1 MTGFGRGSVDAGER
15 RLRVEIRSV
24 NHRGLDLKIR
34 SGESD
39 AFCDSEI
46 ARAVRATVERGAV
59 TVLIRDESAAASA
72 GIDVARVRALY
83 GALEQLRQELKI
95 DEPVTLG
102 TVGAYLGASHGS
114 TLTGETLWELLRP
127 AVTAALEE
135 LTAMRA
141 REGAALAVD
150 LETRRVHLGEMAASL
165 RARAATLPE
174 KFSQRLQERLAGQTG
189 IAWTE
194 LGSAERSPSREGA
207 GTLPGVPRFIEP
219 ARLAQE
225 VALMAERLDVT
236 EELVRLETHLG
247 HLGEILKGKGAVG
260 RKLDFVVQEIGRELN
275 TVASKAQDAEMAAV
289 VIDAKAELEKL
300 REQAQNVE

>member
-46 ARAVRATVERGAV
+46 ARAVRAAVERGAV

-72 GIDVARVRALY
+72 GIDEARVRALY
-83 GALEQLRQELKI
+83 GVLEHLRQELKI

-114 TLTGETLWELLRP
+114 ALSGETLWELLRP
-127 AVTAALEE
+127 AVAAALKE

-174 KFSQRLQERLAGQTG
+174 KFAQRLQERLAGQT
-189 IAWTE
+189 A
-194 LGSAERSPSREGA
+194 
-207 GTLPGVPRFIEP
+207 IEP

>member
-1 MTGFGRGSVDAGER
+1 MTGFGRGSADAGER

-34 SGESD
+34 SGDSD

-46 ARAVRATVERGAV
+46 ARAVRAAVERGAV

-72 GIDVARVRALY
+72 GIDAARVRALY
-83 GALEQLRQELKI
+83 GVLEQLRQELKI
-95 DEPVTLG
+95 AEPVTLG

-114 TLTGETLWELLRP
+114 ALSGESLWELLRP
-127 AVTAALEE
+127 AVAAALKE

-141 REGAALAVD
+141 REGAALAAD
-150 LETRRVHLGEMAASL
+150 LEARRVHLGEMAASL

-174 KFSQRLQERLAGQTG
+174 KFAQRLQERLAGQT
-189 IAWTE
+189 A
-194 LGSAERSPSREGA
+194 
-207 GTLPGVPRFIEP
+207 IEP

>member
-1 MTGFGRGSVDAGER
+1 
-15 RLRVEIRSV
+15 
-24 NHRGLDLKIR
+24 
-34 SGESD
+34 
-39 AFCDSEI
+39 
-46 ARAVRATVERGAV
+46 V

-72 GIDVARVRALY
+72 GLDEARVRALY
-83 GALEQLRQELKI
+83 GVLERLRQELKI
-95 DEPVTLG
+95 AEPVTLG

-114 TLTGETLWELLRP
+114 ALSGETLWELLRP
-127 AVTAALEE
+127 AVAAALKE

-150 LETRRVHLGEMAASL
+150 LGARRARLGEMAAIL
-165 RARAATLPE
+165 RARAGTLPE
-174 KFSQRLQERLAGQTG
+174 KFAQRLQERLAGQT
-189 IAWTE
+189 T
-194 LGSAERSPSREGA
+194 
-207 GTLPGVPRFIEP
+207 TVEP

-236 EELVRLETHLG
+236 EELVRLETHLD

>member
-34 SGESD
+34 SGDSD

-46 ARAVRATVERGAV
+46 ARAVRAAVERGAV

-72 GIDVARVRALY
+72 GIDAARVRALY
-83 GALEQLRQELKI
+83 GVLEQLRQELKI
-95 DEPVTLG
+95 AEPVTLG

-114 TLTGETLWELLRP
+114 ALSGETLWELLRP
-127 AVTAALEE
+127 AVAAALKE
-135 LTAMRA
+135 LRAMRA
-141 REGAALAVD
+141 REGAALAAD
-150 LETRRVHLGEMAASL
+150 LEARRVHLGEMAASL
-165 RARAATLPE
+165 RSRAATLPE
-174 KFSQRLQERLAGQTG
+174 KFSQRLQERLAGQT
-189 IAWTE
+189 A
-194 LGSAERSPSREGA
+194 
-207 GTLPGVPRFIEP
+207 IEP

-247 HLGEILKGKGAVG
+247 HLGEILKGKGAIG

-275 TVASKAQDAEMAAV
+275 TVASKAQDAEMVAV

>member
-34 SGESD
+34 SGDSD

-46 ARAVRATVERGAV
+46 ARAVRAAVERGAV
-59 TVLIRDESAAASA
+59 TVLIRDESAAGSA
-72 GIDVARVRALY
+72 GIDAARVRALY
-83 GALEQLRQELKI
+83 GVLEQLRQELKI
-95 DEPVTLG
+95 AEPVTLG

-114 TLTGETLWELLRP
+114 ALSGESLWEVLRP
-127 AVTAALEE
+127 AVAAALEE

-150 LETRRVHLGEMAASL
+150 LVARRTRLGELAASL
-165 RARAATLPE
+165 RTRAAMLPE
-174 KFSQRLQERLAGQTG
+174 KFSQRLQERLAGQT
-189 IAWTE
+189 T
-194 LGSAERSPSREGA
+194 
-207 GTLPGVPRFIEP
+207 IEP
-219 ARLAQE
+219 GRLAQE
-225 VALMAERLDVT
+225 VALMAERLDVS
-236 EELVRLETHLG
+236 EELVRLETHLV
-247 HLGEILKGKGAVG
+247 HLEEILKGSGAVG

>member
-46 ARAVRATVERGAV
+46 ARSVRAAVERGAV

-72 GIDVARVRALY
+72 GIDAARVRALF
-83 GALEQLRQELKI
+83 GVLEQLRQELQI
-95 DEPVTLG
+95 AEPVTLG

-114 TLTGETLWELLRP
+114 ALSGESLWALLRP
-127 AVTAALEE
+127 AVAAALKE

-150 LETRRVHLGEMAASL
+150 LVARRTRLGELAASL
-165 RARAATLPE
+165 RTRAATLPE
-174 KFSQRLQERLAGQTG
+174 KFSQRLQERLAGQTT
-189 IAWTE
+189 ID
-194 LGSAERSPSREGA
+194 
-207 GTLPGVPRFIEP
+207 P

-225 VALMAERLDVT
+225 VALMAERLDVS
-236 EELVRLETHLG
+236 EELVRLETHLV
-247 HLGEILKGKGAVG
+247 HLGDILEGSGAVG

>member
-46 ARAVRATVERGAV
+46 ARAVRAAVERGAV

-72 GIDVARVRALY
+72 GIDEARVRALY
-83 GALEQLRQELKI
+83 GVLEQLRQELKI
-95 DEPVTLG
+95 AEPVTLG

-114 TLTGETLWELLRP
+114 ALSGESLWELLRP
-127 AVTAALEE
+127 AVAAALKE

-150 LETRRVHLGEMAASL
+150 LEARRVHLGEMAASL

-174 KFSQRLQERLAGQTG
+174 KFAQRLQERLAGQTG
-189 IAWTE
+189 
-194 LGSAERSPSREGA
+194 
-207 GTLPGVPRFIEP
+207 VEP

-247 HLGEILKGKGAVG
+247 HLGDILKGKGAVG

>member
-46 ARAVRATVERGAV
+46 ARAVRGAIERGAV
-59 TVLIRDESAAASA
+59 TVLIRDESAGASA
-72 GIDVARVRALY
+72 GIDEARVRALY
-83 GALEQLRQELKI
+83 GVLEHLRQELKI
-95 DEPVTLG
+95 AEPVTLG
-102 TVGAYLGASHGS
+102 TVGAYFGTSHGS
-114 TLTGETLWELLRP
+114 ALSGETLWELLRP
-127 AVTAALEE
+127 AVAGALKE

-150 LETRRVHLGEMAASL
+150 LGARRARLGELAETL

-174 KFSQRLQERLAGQTG
+174 KFAQRLQERLAGQTG
-189 IAWTE
+189 
-194 LGSAERSPSREGA
+194 
-207 GTLPGVPRFIEP
+207 IEP

-247 HLGEILKGKGAVG
+247 HLGEILRSSGAVG

>member
-1 MTGFGRGSVDAGER
+1 MTGFGRGSVDAGQR

-46 ARAVRATVERGAV
+46 ARAVRAAVERGAV

-72 GIDVARVRALY
+72 GIDEARVRALH
-83 GALEQLRQELKI
+83 GVLERLRQELKI

-114 TLTGETLWELLRP
+114 VLSGETLWELLRP
-127 AVTAALEE
+127 AVAEALTE

-174 KFSQRLQERLAGQTG
+174 KFAQRLQERLAGQTG
-189 IAWTE
+189 
-194 LGSAERSPSREGA
+194 
-207 GTLPGVPRFIEP
+207 IEP

-289 VIDAKAELEKL
+289 VIEAKAELEKL

>member
-34 SGESD
+34 SSESD

-46 ARAVRATVERGAV
+46 ARAVRAAVERGAV

-72 GIDVARVRALY
+72 GIDEARVKALY
-83 GALEQLRQELKI
+83 GVLEQLRQELKI
-95 DEPVTLG
+95 DEPVTLR

-114 TLTGETLWELLRP
+114 ALSGETLWELLRP
-127 AVTAALEE
+127 AVVAALKE

-150 LETRRVHLGEMAASL
+150 LEARRVHLGEMAVSL
-165 RARAATLPE
+165 RSRAGTLPE
-174 KFSQRLQERLAGQTG
+174 KFAQRLQERLAGQT
-189 IAWTE
+189 A
-194 LGSAERSPSREGA
+194 
-207 GTLPGVPRFIEP
+207 IEP

>member
-1 MTGFGRGSVDAGER
+1 MTGFGRGSVDVGER

-46 ARAVRATVERGAV
+46 SRAVRGAIERGAV

-72 GIDVARVRALY
+72 GIDEARVRALY
-83 GALEQLRQELKI
+83 GVLEHLRQQLKI

-114 TLTGETLWELLRP
+114 ALSGETLWELLRP
-127 AVTAALEE
+127 AVAAALKE

-141 REGAALAVD
+141 REGASLAAD
-150 LETRRVHLGEMAASL
+150 LETRRVHLGAMAGSL

-174 KFSQRLQERLAGQTG
+174 KFAQRLQERLAGQTG
-189 IAWTE
+189 
-194 LGSAERSPSREGA
+194 
-207 GTLPGVPRFIEP
+207 IEP

-247 HLGEILKGKGAVG
+247 HLGEILRSSGAVG

>member
-46 ARAVRATVERGAV
+46 ARAVRAAVERGAV

-72 GIDVARVRALY
+72 GIDEARVREVY
-83 GALEQLRQELKI
+83 GVLEQLRQELEI
-95 DEPVTLG
+95 DEPVTLQ
-102 TVGAYLGASHGS
+102 TVGAFLGASHGS
-114 TLTGETLWELLRP
+114 ALSGETLWELLRP
-127 AVTAALEE
+127 AVAAALAE

-150 LETRRVHLGEMAASL
+150 LETRRAHLGEMAASL

-174 KFSQRLQERLAGQTG
+174 KFAQRLQERLAGQ
-189 IAWTE
+189 
-194 LGSAERSPSREGA
+194 SS
-207 GTLPGVPRFIEP
+207 VDP

-289 VIDAKAELEKL
+289 VIDAKAELERL